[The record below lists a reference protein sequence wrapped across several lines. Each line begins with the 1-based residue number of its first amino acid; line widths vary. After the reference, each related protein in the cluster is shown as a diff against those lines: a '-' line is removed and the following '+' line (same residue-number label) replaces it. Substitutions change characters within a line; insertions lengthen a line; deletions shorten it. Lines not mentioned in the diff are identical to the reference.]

1 MVLLDY
7 LNVNVG
13 NFFVTILYKVLMVS
27 AIQVNTL
34 DVIRGVIQLLV
45 FISVPTMMDYYSK
58 DMDWPLNWLM
68 YILVPII
75 LSASSD

>member
-1 MVLLDY
+1 MVL
-7 LNVNVG
+7 
-13 NFFVTILYKVLMVS
+13 

-34 DVIRGVIQLLV
+34 DIIRGIIQFIV

-75 LSASSD
+75 LYAVSFLLTLW